1 VTQDVAPRAAVTRV
15 LVAASSAVVR
25 AGLEALIASLT
36 IQVVGRSSSTALAGP
51 LQDIR
56 PDVVLLELEQHDEDL
71 RTLLALDEGPGAPG
85 APAFVVLADDPRGAW
100 AADALRAGARAVLPR
115 EASAVEIVAA
125 VEGAAAG
132 LVVLHPDVVD
142 ALLLVRSSPARVA
155 SAPAGQALTPRE
167 VEVLGMMAE
176 GLGNKTIA
184 RRMGIS
190 EHTVKFHVGSIF
202 TKLDASS
209 RTEAVTLGARQGLIM
224 L

>member
-1 VTQDVAPRAAVTRV
+1 MTQDVAPRSAVARV
-15 LVAASSAVVR
+15 LVAAPSAVVR
-25 AGLEALIASLT
+25 AGLEALIAGPT
-36 IQVVGRSSSTALAGP
+36 IQVVGRASSTALAGP

-71 RTLLALDEGPGAPG
+71 RTVLALDEGPG
-85 APAFVVLADDPRGAW
+85 APAFVVLADAPRGAW